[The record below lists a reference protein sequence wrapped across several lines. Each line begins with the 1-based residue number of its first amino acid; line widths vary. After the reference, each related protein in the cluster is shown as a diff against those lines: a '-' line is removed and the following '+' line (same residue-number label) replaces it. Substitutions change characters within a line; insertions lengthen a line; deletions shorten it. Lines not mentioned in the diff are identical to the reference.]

1 MNSILVIDD
10 NQAVCSALEILLS
23 LYDLSCVVAHT
34 PEAGLAVLESSAIDL
49 VIQDM
54 NFSEDTTSGKEGE
67 LLFATIREGY
77 PTLPVILLT
86 AWTQLETAVEL
97 VKQGAADYMAK
108 PWDDDKLIVSVRN
121 LLELNRVRSELELK
135 LEEEAA
141 QREAL
146 LGVDLCGTVFES
158 NAMMQVVHLAS
169 QVADSDLPVLITG
182 PNGCGKE
189 KIADIIHSNSRRTGQ
204 IVKTNAGAMPA
215 DLIESEL
222 FGSTAGAFT
231 GAQEREG
238 RFIKADQGSLF
249 LDEIGNLPIQGQMKL
264 LRVLQTGQFEKLGSS
279 NTLSVDVRLICA
291 TNADLPEAIVA
302 GTFREDLFYRIN
314 VIEIKVPPL
323 NRRPADILPLA
334 RHFLD
339 GKKKLSRSAE
349 IALMDYHWPGNVREL
364 ENCMRRALL
373 LGRGDELSIEDLGLE
388 QDVAVSS
395 RRVLGELQA
404 SDINNALER
413 YNGVVSRAARGLGI
427 SRQSFYRRMEIYG
440 IKNE

>member
-169 QVADSDLPVLITG
+169 QVAD
-182 PNGCGKE
+182 
-189 KIADIIHSNSRRTGQ
+189 
-204 IVKTNAGAMPA
+204 
-215 DLIESEL
+215 
-222 FGSTAGAFT
+222 
-231 GAQEREG
+231 
-238 RFIKADQGSLF
+238 
-249 LDEIGNLPIQGQMKL
+249 
-264 LRVLQTGQFEKLGSS
+264 
-279 NTLSVDVRLICA
+279 
-291 TNADLPEAIVA
+291 
-302 GTFREDLFYRIN
+302 
-314 VIEIKVPPL
+314 
-323 NRRPADILPLA
+323 
-334 RHFLD
+334 
-339 GKKKLSRSAE
+339 
-349 IALMDYHWPGNVREL
+349 
-364 ENCMRRALL
+364 
-373 LGRGDELSIEDLGLE
+373 
-388 QDVAVSS
+388 
-395 RRVLGELQA
+395 
-404 SDINNALER
+404 
-413 YNGVVSRAARGLGI
+413 
-427 SRQSFYRRMEIYG
+427 
-440 IKNE
+440 